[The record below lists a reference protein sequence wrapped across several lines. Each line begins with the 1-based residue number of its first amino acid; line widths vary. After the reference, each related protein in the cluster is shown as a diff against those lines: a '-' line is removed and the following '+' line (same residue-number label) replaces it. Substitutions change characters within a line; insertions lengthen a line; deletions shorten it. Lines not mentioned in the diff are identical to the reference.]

1 MYGNTKDPEQPKQ
14 SWKGKM
20 QQEESDS
27 LTSNYTEPTVIK
39 LYGTSTKTDR
49 SMELDRKPRNKPTH
63 LWSMN
68 LWQRRQEYK
77 LEKKINS
84 SITGAGKTG
93 QLQVKECN

>member
-1 MYGNTKDPEQPKQ
+1 
-14 SWKGKM
+14 M

-27 LTSNYTEPTVIK
+27 LTSNYTKPTVIK

-68 LWQRRQEYK
+68 L
-77 LEKKINS
+77 
-84 SITGAGKTG
+84 
-93 QLQVKECN
+93 